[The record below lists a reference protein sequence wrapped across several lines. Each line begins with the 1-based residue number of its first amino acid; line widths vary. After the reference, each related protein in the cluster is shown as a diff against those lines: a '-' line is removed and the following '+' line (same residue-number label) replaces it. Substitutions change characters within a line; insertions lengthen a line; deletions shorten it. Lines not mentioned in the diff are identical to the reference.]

1 MILVVGATG
10 NTGRETV
17 PRLLERGIAVRALT
31 RDPERARAISGFGG
45 FGGAEIVAGDP
56 ARPETLGPAM
66 QGVTKVFLIPP
77 SGPGSDTSEGNVIE
91 AARAAGVRHI
101 VKLSALCADPSAP
114 SMALSHNFRGEQIL
128 KSSGIPYTI
137 LRPSSF
143 MQNFSLF
150 FAPSIRSEG
159 SVYSSLGEAR
169 MAVIDIRDIAEVAVK
184 VLTSEGHEGKTYDLT
199 GPESLTYAEAAEKL
213 GAAIGRPVRYIDLP
227 APVYEQALVGLG
239 IPPFIAAEV
248 LNIYGRGPYREGKAA
263 SVSSSVA
270 DLLGRPARTFSE
282 FARDHAAYF
291 LP

>member
-1 MILVVGATG
+1 MILIVGATG

-17 PRLLERGIAVRALT
+17 PRLLERGMAVRALT
-31 RDPERARAISGFGG
+31 RDPERARALPG

-56 ARPETLGPAM
+56 AQPETLGPAM

-77 SGPGSDTSEGNVIE
+77 SGPGSDLSEQNVIE
-91 AARAAGVRHI
+91 AARQAGVRHI

-114 SMALSHNFRGEQIL
+114 SMALSHNFRAEEIL
-128 KSSGIPYTI
+128 KASGVPYTI

-143 MQNFSLF
+143 MQNFSSF
-150 FAPSIRSEG
+150 YSPSIRSQG
-159 SVYSSLGEAR
+159 ALYHSLGEAR
-169 MAVIDIRDIAEVAVK
+169 MAIIDVRDIAEVAIK
-184 VLTSEGHEGKTYDLT
+184 VLTAEGHEGKTYDLT
-199 GPESLTYAEAAEKL
+199 GPEALTYAEAVEKL
-213 GAAIGRPVRYIDLP
+213 GTAIGRPLRYIDLP
-227 APVYEQALVGLG
+227 AAAYEQALISFG
-239 IPPFIAAEV
+239 IPAFIAAEV

>member
-17 PRLLERGIAVRALT
+17 PRLLERGLAVRALS
-31 RDPERARAISGFGG
+31 RDPERARALPGFA
-45 FGGAEIVAGDP
+45 GAEIVAGDP

-77 SGPGSDTSEGNVIE
+77 SGPGSDTSEQNVIE

-114 SMALSHNFRGEQIL
+114 SMALSHNFRAEQIL
-128 KSSGIPYTI
+128 KSSGVPYTI

-143 MQNFSLF
+143 MQNFLF
-150 FAPSIRSEG
+150 YYSPSIRSEG
-159 SVYSSLGEAR
+159 AVYQSLGEAR
-169 MAVIDIRDIAEVAVK
+169 MAVIDTRDIAEVAVK

-199 GPESLTYAEAAEKL
+199 GPEALTYAEAAEKL
-213 GAAIGRPVRYIDLP
+213 GAATGRPIRYVDVP
-227 APVYEQALVGLG
+227 AAAYEQALVGLG
-239 IPPFIAAEV
+239 LPPFVAAEV
-248 LNIYGRGPYREGKAA
+248 VNIYGRGPYREGKAG

-270 DLLGRPARTFSE
+270 DLLGRPARSFSE

>member
-1 MILVVGATG
+1 MILIIGATG

-31 RDPERARAISGFGG
+31 RDPARAAALPGFA
-45 FGGAEIVAGDP
+45 GAEIVAGDP

-66 QGVTKVFLIPP
+66 QGVSKVFLIPP
-77 SGPGSDTSEGNVIE
+77 SGPGSDTSEQNVFE

-101 VKLSALCADPSAP
+101 VKLSALCADPNAP
-114 SMALSHNFRGEQIL
+114 SMALSHNFRSEELL
-128 KSSGIPYTI
+128 KASGIPYTI
-137 LRPSSF
+137 LRPASF

-150 FAPSIRSEG
+150 YSPSIRSEG
-159 SVYSSLGEAR
+159 TVYHSLGEAR
-169 MAVIDIRDIAEVAVK
+169 MAVIDVRDIAEVAVK
-184 VLTSEGHEGKTYDLT
+184 VLTSEGHEGKTYNLT
-199 GPESLTYAEAAEKL
+199 GPEALTYAEAAEKI
-213 GAAIGRPVRYIDLP
+213 GTATGRPVRYIDLP
-227 APVYEQALVGLG
+227 AAAYEQALIGFG
-239 IPPFIAAEV
+239 IPPFVAAEV

-270 DLLGRPARTFSE
+270 DLLGRPARSFSE

>member
-1 MILVVGATG
+1 MILIIGATG

-31 RDPERARAISGFGG
+31 RDPARAAALPGFA
-45 FGGAEIVAGDP
+45 GAEIVAGDP

-66 QGVTKVFLIPP
+66 QGVSKVFLIPP
-77 SGPGSDTSEGNVIE
+77 SGPGSDTSEQNVFE

-101 VKLSALCADPSAP
+101 VKLSALCADPNAP
-114 SMALSHNFRGEQIL
+114 SMALSHNFRSEELL
-128 KSSGIPYTI
+128 KTSGIPYTI
-137 LRPSSF
+137 LRPASF

-150 FAPSIRSEG
+150 YSPSIRSEG
-159 SVYSSLGEAR
+159 TVYHSLGEAR
-169 MAVIDIRDIAEVAVK
+169 MAVIDVRDIAEVAVK
-184 VLTSEGHEGKTYDLT
+184 VLTSEGHEGKTYNLT
-199 GPESLTYAEAAEKL
+199 GPEALTYAEAAEKI
-213 GAAIGRPVRYIDLP
+213 GTATGRPVRYIDLP
-227 APVYEQALVGLG
+227 AAAYEQALIGFG
-239 IPPFIAAEV
+239 IPPFVAAEV

-270 DLLGRPARTFSE
+270 DLLGRPARSFSE

>member
-17 PRLLERGIAVRALT
+17 PRLLERGIAVRALS
-31 RDPERARAISGFGG
+31 RDPERARALPG
-45 FGGAEIVAGDP
+45 FGGAEIAAGDP
-56 ARPETLGPAM
+56 ARPETIEPAM

-77 SGPGSDTSEGNVIE
+77 SGPGSDTSEQNVIE
-91 AARAAGVRHI
+91 AARRAGVRHI

-114 SMALSHNFRGEQIL
+114 SMALSHNYRAEEIL
-128 KSSGIPYTI
+128 KSSGVPYTI

-143 MQNFSLF
+143 MQNFLYYYS
-150 FAPSIRSEG
+150 ASIRGEG
-159 SVYSSLGEAR
+159 AVYQSLGEAR
-169 MAVIDIRDIAEVAVK
+169 MAIIDTRDIAEVAVK

-199 GPESLTYAEAAEKL
+199 GPEALTYAEAAEKL
-213 GAAIGRPVRYIDLP
+213 GAAIGRPVRYVDVP
-227 APVYEQALVGLG
+227 AAAYEQALVGFGL
-239 IPPFIAAEV
+239 PPFVAAEV
-248 LNIYGRGPYREGKAA
+248 VNIYGRGPYREGKAG

-270 DLLGRPARTFSE
+270 DLLGHPARSFSE